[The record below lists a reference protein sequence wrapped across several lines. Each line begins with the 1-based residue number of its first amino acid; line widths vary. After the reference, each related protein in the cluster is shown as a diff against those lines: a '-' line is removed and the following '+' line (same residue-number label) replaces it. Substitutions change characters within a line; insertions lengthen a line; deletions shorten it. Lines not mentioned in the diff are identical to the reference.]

1 MGQIE
6 STVLL
11 SAILVA
17 LLVILC
23 FQRRLLDALIEAINN
38 FRGGPPTAMHPSPSD
53 DGALLR
59 RKSRKSEN

>member
-1 MGQIE
+1 MGPIKGE
-6 STVLL
+6 ILF

-23 FQRRLLDALIEAINN
+23 FQRRLLDALIEAIDN

-53 DGALLR
+53 DSALLR
-59 RKSRKSEN
+59 RPSRKTEN